1 MKKIA
6 LLPVAALLMLGAC
19 SNDDPVVRPV
29 PNDPVQTVPS
39 VADHITLN
47 APAQAEVKAEGSYF
61 RVSYANGQ
69 EIVYSLVNSSSLG
82 YVATVKKIQGSAADV
97 IVPASVN
104 YNERTFTVNSLD
116 IMLEGIDDTV
126 TSLTFPNT
134 ITQLVDNSIF
144 ANLTSDYFR
153 AQMER
158 GNKVESI
165 NLEEGFPNFCSI
177 DGAVYSA
184 DLQTLVCVPR
194 GYKGTMTVAE
204 DTKFIAPRA
213 LYYCSQIDVL
223 TLPADIV
230 SIGDEAVVFNDNLLL
245 INCLATTAPEAVSGA
260 FGQYAHNGVLRIPAG
275 AEDAYKFT
283 KPDMALPIE
292 PTEPAMP
299 GADATDDD
307 WTAFDEAYA
316 EYEVAM
322 GEYYAALNEYNE
334 VNEYYDSHE
343 GWVYFKNVEGVNF

>member
-213 LYYCSQIDVL
+213 L
-223 TLPADIV
+223 
-230 SIGDEAVVFNDNLLL
+230 
-245 INCLATTAPEAVSGA
+245 
-260 FGQYAHNGVLRIPAG
+260 
-275 AEDAYKFT
+275 
-283 KPDMALPIE
+283 
-292 PTEPAMP
+292 
-299 GADATDDD
+299 
-307 WTAFDEAYA
+307 
-316 EYEVAM
+316 
-322 GEYYAALNEYNE
+322 
-334 VNEYYDSHE
+334 
-343 GWVYFKNVEGVNF
+343 

>member
-19 SNDDPVVRPV
+19 SNDDEAVRPV
-29 PNDPVQTVPS
+29 PNDPVQTVVS
-39 VADHITLN
+39 VADHVSLN
-47 APAQAEVKAEGSYF
+47 APAQSDVTADGSYF

-97 IVPASVN
+97 IVPASVS
-104 YNERTFTVNSLD
+104 YNDLTFAVNSLD
-116 IMLEGIDDTV
+116 LLLEGIDDTV
-126 TSLTFPNT
+126 TSLTLPNT
-134 ITQLVDNSIF
+134 ITQLVENSAF
-144 ANLTSDYFR
+144 SAMTGTYFR

-158 GNKVESI
+158 ANKVEKI
-165 NLEEGFPNFCSI
+165 ELEDGFTNFCSI
-177 DGAVYSA
+177 NGAVYSS

-213 LYYCSQIDVL
+213 LYYCSQIEVL
-223 TLPADIV
+223 TLPAGIV
-230 SIGDEAVVFNDNLLL
+230 EIGDEAVVFNDNLLL
-245 INCLATTAPEAVSGA
+245 INCQATTAPEAVSGS

-283 KPDMALPIE
+283 KPDLALPVE
-292 PTEPAMP
+292 PTEPELP
-299 GADATDDD
+299 DGDATDED
-307 WTAFDEAYA
+307 WDAYDEAYA
-316 EYEVAM
+316 AYDVAM
-322 GEYYAALNEYNE
+322 GEYYTALEEYNE
-334 VNEYYDSHE
+334 ANNYYDSHE
-343 GWVYFKNVEGVNF
+343 GWVYFKNIEGVNF